1 MCSDGEALECLFA
14 KGANGC
20 RGGGA
25 EIRGTVRSNGE
36 ASGVRICQSKRAKG
50 TSTSGLARWVIGY
63 CCLLFGPVQTGSGGY
78 LLARKIRN
86 MEMRGILVGLG

>member
-1 MCSDGEALECLFA
+1 MVVGEVALKYEEPFA
-14 KGANGC
+14 RMEKRLASEFARANAQ
-20 RGGGA
+20 R
-25 EIRGTVRSNGE
+25 E
-36 ASGVRICQSKRAKG
+36 RARVG
-50 TSTSGLARWVIGY
+50 WVIGY